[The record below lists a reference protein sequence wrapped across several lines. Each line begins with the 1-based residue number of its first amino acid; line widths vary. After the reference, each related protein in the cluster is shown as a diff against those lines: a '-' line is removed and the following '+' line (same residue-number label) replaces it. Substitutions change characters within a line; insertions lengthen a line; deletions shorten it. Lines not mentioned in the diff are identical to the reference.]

1 MNNNNK
7 IFLSS
12 PHMGGSE
19 KKYIEEAF
27 DSNWVAPMGD
37 NVDLFE
43 SSLKSYLA
51 NNVHV
56 ATLSSGTAAIHLGL
70 ILLGV
75 QAGDEVICQSLTFVA
90 TANPILYL
98 NALPIFVDSEL
109 DTLNICP
116 IRLEEAIVD
125 RIKLGKKPKVIIA
138 VHLYGNPYKVELI
151 RSIADKYQI
160 PILED
165 AAEALGSSYKGQKC
179 GAFGDMGVL
188 SFNGNKIITT
198 SGGGAL
204 ICHSKS
210 IKEKAIFLA
219 SQSKDK
225 AVHYEHSELGYNY
238 RLSNISAS
246 IGRGQM
252 EVLDEH
258 VQLRRKMQAFY
269 KELFEDVSGVN
280 VYEVPNKDY
289 FSNHWLT
296 VITVN
301 PEETNGID
309 CNNLRLA
316 LEAENIESRPLWKP
330 LHLQPLHKDYPYY
343 GGNVAEN
350 LFAKGLC
357 LPSGSNTTAEE
368 KERIKNVIE
377 AVFVTTKEKQ
387 IKIKSIFPNNLKAFE
402 DNLIVN
408 FFSNNSLKIT

>member
-1 MNNNNK
+1 
-7 IFLSS
+7 
-12 PHMGGSE
+12 MGGSE
-19 KKYIEEAF
+19 QKYIAEAF
-27 DSNWVAPMGD
+27 NANWVAPMGD

-51 NNVHV
+51 NDVHV

-75 QAGDEVICQSLTFVA
+75 QAGDEVICQSLTFIA
-90 TANPILYL
+90 TANPIMYL
-98 NALPIFVDSEL
+98 NALPIFVDSET

-125 RIKLGKKPKVIIA
+125 RIKLGKKPKAIIT

-179 GAFGDMGVL
+179 GVFGDIGTL

-204 ICHSKS
+204 ICHSRSAKT
-210 IKEKAIFLA
+210 KAIFLG

-252 EVLDEH
+252 EVLDAH
-258 VQLRRKMQAFY
+258 VELRRKMHAFY
-269 KELFEDVSGVN
+269 KELFEDVSGVT

-309 CNNLRLA
+309 CNDLRLA
-316 LEAENIESRPLWKP
+316 FEEENIESRLLWKP
-330 LHLQPLHKDYPYY
+330 LHLQPLYKDAPYY
-343 GGNVAEN
+343 GGTVAEN

-357 LPSGSNTTAEE
+357 LPSGSNTTPDER
-368 KERIKNVIE
+368 ERIKNVIE
-377 AVFVTTKEKQ
+377 SVFITSNKKQITTKSFFSNINKV
-387 IKIKSIFPNNLKAFE
+387 FE
-402 DNLIVN
+402 DNMIVN